1 MLGRTR
7 SSWLVPGALAA
18 LLFLSPSTLEAQACL
33 GFDGSG
39 FAAGTAAVRRE
50 WSESHTGIG
59 AAGGLKL
66 GPVVATGRFLQFS
79 VDRYDESSRFQDL
92 RANVALQLPI
102 SRLSL
107 CPVVTVG
114 TEPLA
119 NRDFLTLPDRSK
131 PVYGGGLA
139 VGNRFGTPGSN
150 LTIIPSLLFTV
161 EKRRIDE
168 LIEGDIVIESGEVSG
183 VLRGGVTVEVG
194 RAFIRPYVALTTI
207 DNSYMFAGVMLGVK
221 F

>member
-1 MLGRTR
+1 MIGRTWR
-7 SSWLVPGALAA
+7 TR
-18 LLFLSPSTLEAQACL
+18 LFLGAVAVLFFVAPSTLEAQACL
-33 GFDGSG
+33 GFDGDG
-39 FAAGTAAVRRE
+39 FAAFTAAVRRE

-59 AAGGLKL
+59 GAAGLKL

-79 VDRYDESSRFQDL
+79 VDRYDEPSRFQDL
-92 RANVALQLPI
+92 RANFALQLPI

-107 CPVVTVG
+107 CPVATVG

-119 NRDFLTLPDRSK
+119 NRDFSTLPDRSK
-131 PVYGGGLA
+131 LVYGSGLA
-139 VGNRFGTPGSN
+139 LGHRFGTPGSG
-150 LTIIPSLLFTV
+150 LTIIPSVLVTV

-183 VLRGGVTVEVG
+183 VLRGGVTLEVG
-194 RAFIRPYVALTTI
+194 RFFVRPFAALATI
-207 DNSYMFAGVMLGVK
+207 DNSYLIAGAMLGVK

>member
-7 SSWLVPGALAA
+7 SAWPVPGALAV
-18 LLFLSPSTLEAQACL
+18 LLLLAPSTLEAQACL
-33 GFDGSG
+33 GFDGGG
-39 FAAGTAAVRRE
+39 FAAATAAARRE

-59 AAGGLKL
+59 AAAGLKR

-79 VDRYDESSRFQDL
+79 VDRYDEPSRFQDL
-92 RANVALQLPI
+92 RANLGLQLPI
-102 SRLSL
+102 SPLSL

-114 TEPLA
+114 IEPLA
-119 NRDFLTLPDRSK
+119 NRDFSTLPHRSK

-139 VGNRFGTPGSN
+139 LGSRFGTPGSG
-150 LTIIPSLLFTV
+150 LTIIPSLLLTL
-161 EKRRIDE
+161 EKRRIEE
-168 LIEGDIVIESGEVSG
+168 LIEGDIIIESGEVSG

-194 RAFIRPYVALTTI
+194 RVFVRPYVALTTV
-207 DNSYMFAGVMLGVK
+207 DNSYLFAGAMLGVK